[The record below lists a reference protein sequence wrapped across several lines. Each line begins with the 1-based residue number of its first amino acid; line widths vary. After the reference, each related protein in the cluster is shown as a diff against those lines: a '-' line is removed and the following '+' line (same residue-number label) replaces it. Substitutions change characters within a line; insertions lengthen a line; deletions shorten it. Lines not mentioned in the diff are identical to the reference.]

1 MKELKMNTPL
11 SYFVV
16 GKIKIG
22 LKAVLYE
29 ISIASGMDILPVS
42 K

>member
-16 GKIKIG
+16 GKLCCKIQIG
-22 LKAVLYE
+22 PMAVYMKELVT
-29 ISIASGMDILPVS
+29 D
-42 K
+42 